1 MGFLW
6 QGYWNGLPFLPPL
19 NHVLSELSTMTLL
32 SWVSLLIASLSD
44 PSPSGMIK
52 LWFMKVSRRLLR
64 VRWTAGRSKQSILK
78 EINPQYSLEELILNW
93 SSIHWP
99 PDVKSLLTGKDP
111 DTGKDWRQKEKVET
125 EYEMVRASPTQRTWI
140 WANSRR

>member
-1 MGFLW
+1 MGFSW

-19 NHVLSELSTMTLL
+19 NHVLSELSIMTLL

-78 EINPQYSLEELILNW
+78 EINPQYSLEGLILNW

-99 PDVKSLLTGKDP
+99 LDVKSLLTGKDP